1 VGARLEMRSTAAI
14 FRSALIVTAIVAL
27 AATGCDGS
35 DANKLGATKQ
45 TEAKVLFMA
54 NGNAGPLLG
63 LEQFAQAVARE
74 SERRLRIE
82 YRNEW
87 RLGEPTAELDLLGDV
102 ADDKA
107 DLGWVASRALSSLGM
122 PEFDALQAPLLIDSY
137 ELEERVLGSD
147 VVRDMAGRMA
157 SLGVEPVG
165 VLPGPLQYL
174 LTTMPVTV
182 PADLSGRV
190 IGYTGYEHGARTLEA
205 LGARPRSL
213 AAVAADYG
221 GLDGGVA
228 HTDPLTQSGFHRQA
242 KHLAANLVFW
252 PRPLVVFAS
261 PRVDSADLEI
271 LRRAATEAIPW
282 LRAAEEE
289 RERDQ
294 AQAMCLAGVRLH
306 EVNLVAMRR
315 AVRPVY
321 ARLLSEPGSRRVIES
336 IQTIARDLSAP
347 RSVLRCD
354 PGSRPADETL
364 PVGTYEVTITQA
376 EARRAGSEKDG
387 YSGGRFRLEIQPDE
401 FILRDVTESPA
412 EIGIQGSYSVFRD
425 RFVGNGTNGDKLTA
439 RWEAEGDEL
448 RFTDLTLRARGGG
461 AETDSPY
468 SLVWTTHPWRRVR

>member
-1 VGARLEMRSTAAI
+1 M
-14 FRSALIVTAIVAL
+14 FRSPLIVTAIVAL

-35 DANKLGATKQ
+35 DANKLGATNQ
-45 TEAKVLFMA
+45 TKAKVLTMA
-54 NGNAGPLLG
+54 NGFAGPLLG
-63 LEQFAQAVARE
+63 LEQFAQAVASV
-74 SERRLRIE
+74 SEGRLRIE
-82 YRNEW
+82 YRNKW
-87 RLGEPTAELDLLGDV
+87 RFGEPNAELDLLGDV
-102 ADDKA
+102 ADGRA
-107 DLGWVASRALSSLGM
+107 DLGWVASRALSPLGM

-147 VVRDMAGRMA
+147 VVRDMAGRMG
-157 SLGVEPVG
+157 SLGVEPIS
-165 VLPGPLQYL
+165 VLPGPLQFL
-174 LTTMPVTV
+174 LTTMPVTE

-190 IGYTGYEHGARTLEA
+190 VGYSGYDHGARTLEA
-205 LGARPRSL
+205 LGARPRSV

-228 HTDPLTQSGFHRQA
+228 HTDPLTESGFHRQA

-271 LRRAATEAIPW
+271 LRRAATETIPR

-294 AQAMCLAGVRLH
+294 TEAMCLTGLQLH
-306 EVNLVAMRR
+306 EVDLAAMKR

-321 ARLLSEPGSRRVIES
+321 ARMLSDASSRRVIES
-336 IQTIARDLSAP
+336 IQTIARGLNAP
-347 RSVLRCD
+347 RSVLRC
-354 PGSRPADETL
+354 PPASSRPADETI

-376 EARRAGSEKDG
+376 EARRAGSEEGG
-387 YSGGRFRLEIQPDE
+387 YSGGRFTLEIQPDE
-401 FILRDVTESPA
+401 FILRDVTETPA
-412 EIGIQGSYSVFRD
+412 EIGIQGPYSVFRD

-439 RWEAEGDEL
+439 RWEAEGEEL
-448 RFTDLTLRARGGG
+448 RFTDMTLRGRGGG